1 MIKVIAF
8 DLGGVVITIDRP
20 QAIRRFRELG
30 LADAE
35 SRLDAY
41 TQTGIFGDLEA
52 GKIGEEEFR
61 IALERLTGRRLTIS
75 DCRYAWQ
82 GYRKEVPERNLE
94 LLRRLRQEGYRV
106 VLASNTNPCMME
118 WADRDFDGKGH
129 AMADYFDAM
138 YRSYE
143 IKEMKPGEGFFRF
156 MLNKEAVAPA
166 DMLFVDDGP
175 RNCEA
180 AGKLGIRTFCPVNG
194 QDWTQRLPD
203 FL

>member
-1 MIKVIAF
+1 MTKVIAF
-8 DLGGVVITIDRP
+8 DLGGVVITIDRM

-35 SRLDAY
+35 TRLDAY

-61 IALERLTGRRLTIS
+61 TSLERLTGRRLTIS

-82 GYRKEVPERNLE
+82 GYKKEVPARNLE

-118 WADRDFDGKGH
+118 WADRDFDGEGH

-156 MLNKEAVAPA
+156 MLNKEAVVPA

-194 QDWTQRLPD
+194 QDWTQRLLD
-203 FL
+203 LL